1 MLELNV
7 ARLSNVV
14 TFEVNRPSLEKAK
27 AEVEKL
33 RKQMAAVK
41 DIELRVK
48 THKQST
54 AKAKKDV
61 DDIAKKQ
68 AQADKANAKAQ
79 LAAQR
84 VVAREQKALAAR
96 KEKAELKLLDVGS
109 SISAMHRLSV
119 AEQYKAIAQAREIAL
134 QYERGAISLARM
146 NSQMKRLQ
154 QQQRKIN
161 GNRNAHAK
169 AYAPVKGSGSIG
181 GGAAAVM
188 LGGLGAG
195 ATYMAMS
202 KASEFVTNSF
212 ANAETLGELYSRAKL
227 GGVDVNQMN
236 NIEQWAYKNG
246 VDSMMGEQGKR
257 KYLDQM
263 KDVREK
269 ATKSYDEAEYVVD
282 KKTGKG
288 EWKGGDSG
296 INTLMNEGFLTKKDL
311 KDFADNPAGLVS
323 KAVQG
328 MVAKGYSDA
337 QIGSRLEDLADDL
350 MLTSKYWTRSAKEV
364 EQSAREQRES
374 GRWVTQAQQESV
386 IKFRELNNALSG
398 LSDSQGIAFVDGFM
412 KSLDPKVIEE
422 FKKSM
427 VAMLPMFTKLGEA
440 IGGLVNAV
448 MKAINWLMKN
458 DEKTA
463 AIQKNLGDAP
473 PLSNE
478 GMKQNLS
485 NLTPNQY
492 KGAGTGTTKPDNSN
506 SLVNTIKGWFTPEE
520 TVGGAQAVNQYT
532 LEGQNIANL
541 KQSAAQQAIKTPSYT
556 FAPVINFNPE
566 LQVNAEVPLTI
577 ESDTGRLS
585 EFIDFK
591 SKASSAEFSKLL
603 TLGVCQAGQPINHHC
618 GAV

>member
-1 MLELNV
+1 MLDLTV
-7 ARLSNVV
+7 SRLSNVV
-14 TFEVNRPSLEKAK
+14 TFQVDRPSLEK

-161 GNRNAHAK
+161 GNRNAYAK

-195 ATYMAMS
+195 AAFMAMN
-202 KASEFVTNSF
+202 KANEFVTNSF
-212 ANAETLGELYSRAKL
+212 ANAETQGELYSRAKL

-246 VDSMMGEQGKR
+246 VDSMMGDQGKR

-485 NLTPNQY
+485 NLTPDQY

-506 SLVNTIKGWFTPEE
+506 SLVNTIKSWFMPEE
-520 TVGGAQAVNQYT
+520 TVGGAQAVNQYS

-541 KQSAAQQAIKTPSYT
+541 KQSAAQQALKAPSYT

-603 TLGVCQAGQPINHHC
+603 TLGVMSG
-618 GAV
+618 GSTY

>member
-1 MLELNV
+1 
-7 ARLSNVV
+7 
-14 TFEVNRPSLEKAK
+14 
-27 AEVEKL
+27 
-33 RKQMAAVK
+33 VK

-161 GNRNAHAK
+161 GNRNAYAK

-195 ATYMAMS
+195 AAFMAMN
-202 KASEFVTNSF
+202 KANEFVTNSF
-212 ANAETLGELYSRAKL
+212 ANAETQGELYSRAKL

-246 VDSMMGEQGKR
+246 VDSMMGDQGKR

-485 NLTPNQY
+485 NLTPDQY

-506 SLVNTIKGWFTPEE
+506 SLVNTIKSWFMPEE
-520 TVGGAQAVNQYT
+520 TVGGAQAVNQYS

-541 KQSAAQQAIKTPSYT
+541 KQSAAQQALKAPSYT

-603 TLGVCQAGQPINHHC
+603 TLGVMSG
-618 GAV
+618 GSTY

>member
-1 MLELNV
+1 MLDLTV
-7 ARLSNVV
+7 SRLSNVV
-14 TFEVNRPSLEKAK
+14 TFQVDRPSLEKAK

-195 ATYMAMS
+195 AAYMAMS

-212 ANAETLGELYSRAKL
+212 ASAETLGELYSRAKL

-246 VDSMMGEQGKR
+246 VDSMMGDQGKR

-485 NLTPNQY
+485 NLTPDQY

-506 SLVNTIKGWFTPEE
+506 SLVNTIKSWFMPEE
-520 TVGGAQAVNQYT
+520 TVGGAQAVNQYS

-541 KQSAAQQAIKTPSYT
+541 KQSAAQQALKAPSYT

-603 TLGVCQAGQPINHHC
+603 TLGVMSG
-618 GAV
+618 GSTY

>member
-1 MLELNV
+1 MLDLTV
-7 ARLSNVV
+7 SRLSNVV
-14 TFEVNRPSLEKAK
+14 TFQVDRPSLEKAK

-96 KEKAELKLLDVGS
+96 KEKADLKLLDVGS
-109 SISAMHRLSV
+109 SISALHRLSV

-246 VDSMMGEQGKR
+246 VDSMMGDQGRR

-296 INTLMNEGFLTKKDL
+296 INTLMNERFLTKKDL

-485 NLTPNQY
+485 NLTPDQY

-506 SLVNTIKGWFTPEE
+506 SLVNTIKSWFMPEE
-520 TVGGAQAVNQYT
+520 TVGGAQAVNQYS

-541 KQSAAQQAIKTPSYT
+541 KQSAAQQALKAPSYT

-603 TLGVCQAGQPINHHC
+603 TLGVMSG
-618 GAV
+618 GSTY

>member
-14 TFEVNRPSLEKAK
+14 TFQVDRPSLEKAK

-33 RKQMAAVK
+33 RKQMAAAK
-41 DIELRVK
+41 DIEIRVK
-48 THKQST
+48 THRQST

-61 DDIAKKQ
+61 DNIAKSQ
-68 AQADKANAKAQ
+68 AQADKANLKAQ
-79 LAAQR
+79 QAAQR
-84 VVAREQKALAAR
+84 VAAREQKALAQR

-109 SISAMHRLSV
+109 SISAMNRLNVS
-119 AEQYKAIAQAREIAL
+119 EQYKAIAQAKAIAHE
-134 QYERGAISLARM
+134 YEKGAISLARM

-195 ATYMAMS
+195 AAFMAMN
-202 KASEFVTNSF
+202 KANEFVTNSF
-212 ANAETLGELYSRAKL
+212 ANAETQGELYSRAKL

-263 KDVREK
+263 KDVRER

-296 INTLMNEGFLTKKDL
+296 INTLLNEGFLTKKDL
-311 KDFADNPAGLVS
+311 KDFANNPAGLVS
-323 KAVQG
+323 KAVNG

-337 QIGSRLEDLADDL
+337 QIGSRLEDLGDDL

-364 EQSAREQRES
+364 EQSAREQKES

-386 IKFRELNNALSG
+386 IKFRELNNALTG
-398 LSDSQGIAFVDGFM
+398 LSDSQGVAFVDGFM
-412 KSLDPKVIEE
+412 KSLDPAVIEE

-440 IGGLVNAV
+440 VGGLLNAI
-448 MKAINWLMKN
+448 MKTINWLMKN

-463 AIQKNLGDAP
+463 AIQKNMGDAP

-478 GMKQNLS
+478 GMKKNLD
-485 NLTPNQY
+485 NLIPDQY
-492 KGAGTGTTKPDNSN
+492 KGAGTATTAPDNSN
-506 SLVNTIKGWFTPEE
+506 SLFNTIKGLFVNSDDSPS
-520 TVGGAQAVNQYT
+520 GGQAAMQYDVT
-532 LEGQNIANL
+532 GQNITNL
-541 KQSAAQQAIKTPSYT
+541 KNSAAQQAMQAPAYT
-556 FAPVINFNPE
+556 FAPVLNFAPE
-566 LQVNAEVPLTI
+566 LLVNAQVPLTI
-577 ESDTGRLS
+577 QSDTGRLS
-585 EFIDFK
+585 DYIDFK
-591 SKASSAEFSKLL
+591 SKASAGEFSKLL
-603 TLGVCQAGQPINHHC
+603 TLGVMSGGSNY
-618 GAV
+618 

>member
-1 MLELNV
+1 MLEINT
-7 ARLSNVV
+7 SKIKNTV
-14 TFEVNRPSLEKAK
+14 TFSVDKDSLKKAK
-27 AEVEKL
+27 DSITGLKGFAENIKPAKL
-33 RKQMAAVK
+33 RFDSVTKGYKKAQNEVDKIA
-41 DIELRVK
+41 
-48 THKQST
+48 QQ
-54 AKAKKDV
+54 KAKTE
-61 DDIAKKQ
+61 KQ
-68 AQADKANAKAQ
+68 NQRAQAAAARAQ
-79 LAAQR
+79 
-84 VVAREQKALAAR
+84 ARQQQQIAAR
-96 KEKAELKLLDVGS
+96 KEKAELKLLDVSS

-119 AEQYKAIAQAREIAL
+119 AEQYKAIAQAREIAK
-134 QYERGAISLARM
+134 QYEQGAISLARM

-161 GNRNAHAK
+161 GNRK
-169 AYAPVKGSGSIG
+169 AQLAPVKGGSGNSATMG
-181 GGAAAVM
+181 ALLFGGATAAAGVM
-188 LGGLGAG
+188 AV
-195 ATYMAMS
+195 S
-202 KASEFVTNSF
+202 KASEFMANSF

-246 VDSMMGEQGKR
+246 VDSMMGDQGRR

-263 KDVREK
+263 KDVRER

-288 EWKGGDSG
+288 IWKGGDSG

-323 KAVQG
+323 KAVNG
-328 MVAKGYSDA
+328 MVKKGYSDA

-374 GRWVTQAQQESV
+374 GRWVTKAQQESV
-386 IKFRELNNALSG
+386 IKFRELNNSLTG

-412 KSLDPKVIEE
+412 KSLDPAVIEE

-440 IGGLVNAV
+440 IGGLFNAI

-458 DEKTA
+458 DEKTD

-478 GMKQNLS
+478 GMKQHLS
-485 NLTPNQY
+485 NLVPDQY
-492 KGAGTGTTKPDNSN
+492 KGAGTATTTPDNSH
-506 SLVNTIKGWFTPEE
+506 SLFNTLKGLLFDDNASSVSDVKMSVSEAPIT
-520 TVGGAQAVNQYT
+520 
-532 LEGQNIANL
+532 NL
-541 KQSAAQQAIKTPSYT
+541 KQGALNNLAMTTPAYNLSPVFNLNPT
-556 FAPVINFNPE
+556 FEV
-566 LQVNAEVPLTI
+566 VTEVPLTI
-577 ESDTGRLS
+577 NSDTSRLS
-585 EFIDFK
+585 DYVDFTARASRDSFLK
-591 SKASSAEFSKLL
+591 SL
-603 TLGVCQAGQPINHHC
+603 TLTSL
-618 GAV
+618 

>member
-1 MLELNV
+1 MLEINT
-7 ARLSNVV
+7 SKIKNTV
-14 TFEVNRPSLEKAK
+14 TFSVDKDSLKKAK
-27 AEVEKL
+27 DSITGLKEFAENIKPAKL
-33 RKQMAAVK
+33 RFDSVTKGYKKA
-41 DIELRVK
+41 
-48 THKQST
+48 QSEVDKI
-54 AKAKKDV
+54 AQQKAKNE
-61 DDIAKKQ
+61 KQ
-68 AQADKANAKAQ
+68 NQRAQAAAARAQ
-79 LAAQR
+79 
-84 VVAREQKALAAR
+84 ARQQQQIAAR
-96 KEKAELKLLDVGS
+96 KEKAELKLLDVSS

-119 AEQYKAIAQAREIAL
+119 AEQYKAIAQAREIAK
-134 QYERGAISLARM
+134 QYEQGAISLARM

-161 GNRNAHAK
+161 GNRK
-169 AYAPVKGSGSIG
+169 AQLAPVKGGSGNSATMG
-181 GGAAAVM
+181 ALLFGGATAAAGVM
-188 LGGLGAG
+188 AV
-195 ATYMAMS
+195 S
-202 KASEFVTNSF
+202 KASEFMANSF

-246 VDSMMGEQGKR
+246 VDSMMGDQGRR

-263 KDVREK
+263 KDVRER

-288 EWKGGDSG
+288 IWKGGDSG

-323 KAVQG
+323 KAVNG
-328 MVAKGYSDA
+328 MVKKGYSDA

-374 GRWVTQAQQESV
+374 GRWVTKAQQESV
-386 IKFRELNNALSG
+386 IKFRELNNSLTG

-412 KSLDPKVIEE
+412 KSLDPAVIEE

-440 IGGLVNAV
+440 IGGLFNAI

-458 DEKTA
+458 DEKTD

-478 GMKQNLS
+478 GMKQHLS
-485 NLTPNQY
+485 NLVPDQY
-492 KGAGTGTTKPDNSN
+492 KGAGTATTTPDNSH
-506 SLVNTIKGWFTPEE
+506 SLFNTLKGLLFDDNASSVSDVKMSVSEAPIT
-520 TVGGAQAVNQYT
+520 
-532 LEGQNIANL
+532 NL
-541 KQSAAQQAIKTPSYT
+541 KQGALNNLAMTTPAYNLSPVFNLNPT
-556 FAPVINFNPE
+556 FEV
-566 LQVNAEVPLTI
+566 VTEVPLTI
-577 ESDTGRLS
+577 NSDTSRLS
-585 EFIDFK
+585 DYVDFTARASRDSFLK
-591 SKASSAEFSKLL
+591 SL
-603 TLGVCQAGQPINHHC
+603 TLTSLSGQSN
-618 GAV
+618 GG

>member
-7 ARLSNVV
+7 SRLSNVV
-14 TFEVNRPSLEKAK
+14 TFQVDRPSLEKAK

-246 VDSMMGEQGKR
+246 VDSMMGDQGKR
-257 KYLDQM
+257 NYLDQM
-263 KDVREK
+263 KDVRER

-328 MVAKGYSDA
+328 MVKKGYSDA

-485 NLTPNQY
+485 NLTPDQY

-506 SLVNTIKGWFTPEE
+506 SLVNTIKSWFMPEE
-520 TVGGAQAVNQYT
+520 TVGGAQAVNQYS

-541 KQSAAQQAIKTPSYT
+541 KQSAAQQAFKTPSYT

-603 TLGVCQAGQPINHHC
+603 TLGVMSG
-618 GAV
+618 GSTY

>member
-1 MLELNV
+1 
-7 ARLSNVV
+7 
-14 TFEVNRPSLEKAK
+14 
-27 AEVEKL
+27 
-33 RKQMAAVK
+33 
-41 DIELRVK
+41 
-48 THKQST
+48 
-54 AKAKKDV
+54 
-61 DDIAKKQ
+61 
-68 AQADKANAKAQ
+68 AKAQ

-161 GNRNAHAK
+161 GNRNAYAK

-195 ATYMAMS
+195 AAFMAMN
-202 KASEFVTNSF
+202 KANEFVTNSF
-212 ANAETLGELYSRAKL
+212 ANAETQGELYSRAKL

-246 VDSMMGEQGKR
+246 VDSMMGDQGKR

-485 NLTPNQY
+485 NLTPDQY

-506 SLVNTIKGWFTPEE
+506 SLVNTIKSWFMPEE
-520 TVGGAQAVNQYT
+520 TVGGAQAVNQYS

-541 KQSAAQQAIKTPSYT
+541 KQSAAQQALKAPSYT

-603 TLGVCQAGQPINHHC
+603 TLGVMSG
-618 GAV
+618 GSTY

>member
-1 MLELNV
+1 MSLDISVSTLKNT
-7 ARLSNVV
+7 V
-14 TFEVNRPSLEKAK
+14 TFVTDHKSLNKAK

-33 RKQMAAVK
+33 RKQMSAVK
-41 DIELRVK
+41 DVEIRVK

-54 AKAKKDV
+54 AKTKKDV

-68 AQADKANAKAQ
+68 AQVDKANLKAQ
-79 LAAQR
+79 QAAQR
-84 VVAREQKALAAR
+84 VAAREQKALAAR

-109 SISAMHRLSV
+109 SISAMNRLNVS
-119 AEQYKAIAQAREIAL
+119 EQYKAIAQAKAIAHE
-134 QYERGAISLARM
+134 YEKGAISLARM

-195 ATYMAMS
+195 AAFLAMS
-202 KASEFVTNSF
+202 KANEFVANSF
-212 ANAETLGELYSRAKL
+212 ANAETQGELYSRAKL

-263 KDVREK
+263 KDVRER

-296 INTLMNEGFLTKKDL
+296 INTLLNEGFLTKKDL
-311 KDFADNPAGLVS
+311 KDFANNPAGLIS
-323 KAVQG
+323 KATQG

-337 QIGSRLEDLADDL
+337 QIGSRLEDLGDDL

-386 IKFRELNNALSG
+386 IKFRELNNALTG

-412 KSLDPKVIEE
+412 KSLDPAVIEE

-440 IGGLVNAV
+440 VGGLLNAI
-448 MKAINWLMKN
+448 MKTINWLMKN

-478 GMKQNLS
+478 GMKKNLD
-485 NLTPNQY
+485 NLTPDQY
-492 KGAGTGTTKPDNSN
+492 KGAGTATTAPDNSN
-506 SLVNTIKGWFTPEE
+506 SLFNTIKGLFVSGDDSPS
-520 TVGGAQAVNQYT
+520 GGQAAMQYDVT
-532 LEGQNIANL
+532 GQNIANL
-541 KQSAAQQAIKTPSYT
+541 KNSAAQQAMQAPAYT
-556 FAPVINFNPE
+556 FAPVLNFNPE

-577 ESDTGRLS
+577 QSDTGRLS
-585 EFIDFK
+585 DYIDFK
-591 SKASSAEFSKLL
+591 SKASAAEFSKLL
-603 TLGVCQAGQPINHHC
+603 TLGVMSG
-618 GAV
+618 GSTY

>member
-1 MLELNV
+1 MLDLTV
-7 ARLSNVV
+7 SRLSNVV
-14 TFEVNRPSLEKAK
+14 TFQVDRPSLEKAK

-195 ATYMAMS
+195 AAYMAMS

-212 ANAETLGELYSRAKL
+212 ASAETLGELYSRAKL

-246 VDSMMGEQGKR
+246 VDSMMGDQGKR

-328 MVAKGYSDA
+328 MVKKGYSDA

-463 AIQKNLGDAP
+463 ASRA
-473 PLSNE
+473 
-478 GMKQNLS
+478 
-485 NLTPNQY
+485 
-492 KGAGTGTTKPDNSN
+492 
-506 SLVNTIKGWFTPEE
+506 
-520 TVGGAQAVNQYT
+520 
-532 LEGQNIANL
+532 NI
-541 KQSAAQQAIKTPSYT
+541 
-556 FAPVINFNPE
+556 
-566 LQVNAEVPLTI
+566 
-577 ESDTGRLS
+577 
-585 EFIDFK
+585 
-591 SKASSAEFSKLL
+591 
-603 TLGVCQAGQPINHHC
+603 
-618 GAV
+618 

>member
-7 ARLSNVV
+7 SRLSNVV
-14 TFEVNRPSLEKAK
+14 TFQVDRPSLEKAK

-54 AKAKKDV
+54 SKAKKDV

-96 KEKAELKLLDVGS
+96 KEKADLKLLDVGS
-109 SISAMHRLSV
+109 SISALHRLSV

-246 VDSMMGEQGKR
+246 VDSMMGDQGKR

-263 KDVREK
+263 KDVRER

-328 MVAKGYSDA
+328 MVKKGYSDA

-485 NLTPNQY
+485 NLTPDQY

-506 SLVNTIKGWFTPEE
+506 SLVNTIKSWFTPEE

-603 TLGVCQAGQPINHHC
+603 TLGVMSG
-618 GAV
+618 GSTY

>member
-1 MLELNV
+1 M
-7 ARLSNVV
+7 
-14 TFEVNRPSLEKAK
+14 
-27 AEVEKL
+27 
-33 RKQMAAVK
+33 K

-161 GNRNAHAK
+161 GNRNAYAK

-195 ATYMAMS
+195 AAFMAMN
-202 KASEFVTNSF
+202 KANEFVTNSF
-212 ANAETLGELYSRAKL
+212 ANAETQGELYSRAKL

-246 VDSMMGEQGKR
+246 VDSMMGDQGKR

-485 NLTPNQY
+485 NLTPDQY

-506 SLVNTIKGWFTPEE
+506 SLVNTIKSWFMPEE
-520 TVGGAQAVNQYT
+520 TVGGAQAVNQYS

-541 KQSAAQQAIKTPSYT
+541 KQSAAQQALKAPSYT

-603 TLGVCQAGQPINHHC
+603 TLGVMSG
-618 GAV
+618 GSTY